1 MKVPDGT
8 VDPFRLTAANMLDAK
23 EHGAVILTAHEVT
36 GLIREGATVC
46 GVRVR
51 NHLTGETRPFMH
63 LSWLMPL
70 GSGGNTLPEY
80 ADLRIRMF
88 PGERIAADHGFT
100 ALTSM

>member
-51 NHLTGETRPFMH
+51 NHLTAKFRHFMR
-63 LSWLMPL
+63 LS
-70 GSGGNTLPEY
+70 
-80 ADLRIRMF
+80 
-88 PGERIAADHGFT
+88 
-100 ALTSM
+100 